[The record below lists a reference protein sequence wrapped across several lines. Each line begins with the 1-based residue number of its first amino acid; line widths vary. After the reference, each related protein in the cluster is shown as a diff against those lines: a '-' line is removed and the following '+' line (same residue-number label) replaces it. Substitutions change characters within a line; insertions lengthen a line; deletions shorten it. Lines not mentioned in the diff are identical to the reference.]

1 MKRQPIRI
9 TPQLNLALGHQE
21 RAKIA
26 SGKEKELELA
36 LAELLLSAAE
46 QVTETVA
53 QVRGGN
59 NESETDS

>member
-1 MKRQPIRI
+1 MKRQPMRI
-9 TPQLNLALGHQE
+9 TPQLNLALGQQE
-21 RAKIA
+21 RAEVA

-46 QVTETVA
+46 QMAETVA

-59 NESETDS
+59 NESKTDS

>member
-9 TPQLNLALGHQE
+9 TPQLNLALKRQE
-21 RAKIA
+21 RAAVA

-46 QVTETVA
+46 QVAKNVA

-59 NESETDS
+59 NESKTDS